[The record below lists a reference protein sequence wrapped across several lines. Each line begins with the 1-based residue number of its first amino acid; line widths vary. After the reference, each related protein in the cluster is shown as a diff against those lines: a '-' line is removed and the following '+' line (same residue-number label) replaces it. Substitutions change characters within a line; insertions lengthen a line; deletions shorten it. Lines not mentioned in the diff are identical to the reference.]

1 MIYLFRVISD
11 EIQDFYRDVVIDGS
25 DTFLD
30 FHHTLQENLGY
41 DPSQLA
47 SFFLTSER
55 WEKEMEITL
64 IDMMQESALETR
76 TMDETTIDEIIHELN
91 QRLIYVFDFFS
102 ERAFFMELI
111 EMSDQVS
118 PKQTPFIGQSAGDP
132 PRQLSLDILEGDP
145 MEDMER
151 SRGGDDGDDW
161 LDDDLDFDEG
171 EENDEEWFDDMAPE
185 DLDR

>member
-11 EIQDFYRDVVIDGS
+11 ENQDFYRDVVIDGS

-30 FHHTLQENLGY
+30 FHHTLQEDLGF

-47 SFFLTSER
+47 SFFLTSEQ
-55 WEKEMEITL
+55 WEKELEITL
-64 IDMMQESALETR
+64 IDMMQESSMETR
-76 TMDETTIDEIIHELN
+76 TMDETTVDEFIHELN

-118 PKQTPFIGQSAGDP
+118 PKQTPFIAQSIGDP
-132 PRQLSLDILEGDP
+132 PPQLSLDILEGNPIQDMDP
-145 MEDMER
+145 VE
-151 SRGGDDGDDW
+151 GGNNADDW
-161 LDDDLDFDEG
+161 LEDDFDVNAGEELDDD
-171 EENDEEWFDDMAPE
+171 WFEDIDPE
-185 DLDR
+185 DLER